1 MFQWHIGILN
11 GGSVFRLD
19 QRGRL
24 CRSRYPWHTFLPD
37 CWLASAASW
46 ITLQR
51 TTTYQGKKHEHCQ

>member
-24 CRSRYPWHTFLPD
+24 CRSHCPSCTFLPD
-37 CWLASAASW
+37 SWLASAAAW

-51 TTTYQGKKHEHCQ
+51 TTTYQGK